1 MSTDVSTFES
11 RSFSLRWYLHRPA
24 AVLLLA
30 ASLIAPARAQD
41 PATLSEA
48 TRATLAKSYLEQ
60 GKAYEFGEGAVR
72 DPEQAARYYCDAARL
87 GDAEALYSLGWL
99 YANGRGVARQ
109 TGYAATLL
117 SMAAEQGHEAAR
129 NARERFAEFAGT
141 SSGELPAC
149 MTKASGTNAAK
160 PVAIARA
167 NAPVTLEEL
176 VQADVAD
183 LDTYV
188 AGLPANK
195 QKIAELVRLLAPQY
209 GINPR
214 LALAIAVSESNL
226 DIMARSSRG
235 ALGVMQLIP
244 DTAARFK
251 VRNTFDPGQNIR
263 GGLSYLRWLLAYYR
277 GDVLLAVAAYNAGE
291 GAVDRFR
298 GIPPFMETAF
308 YVKRIYAFYK
318 LPQHPFDATLTE
330 ASPIVAVGFAAR

>member
-1 MSTDVSTFES
+1 MYSAPCN
-11 RSFSLRWYLHRPA
+11 SLYRPLRYVRFVFALTATLQAA
-24 AVLLLA
+24 AVWG
-30 ASLIAPARAQD
+30 SDAPAVPSLSDGARA
-41 PATLSEA
+41 A
-48 TRATLAKSYLEQ
+48 LARSYLDQ
-60 GKAYEFGEGAVR
+60 GKAYEYGEGAAR
-72 DPEQAARYYCDAARL
+72 DPELAARYYCDAARL

-99 YANGRGVARQ
+99 YASGRGVVRHV
-109 TGYAATLL
+109 GYAATLL
-117 SMAAEQGHEAAR
+117 SMAAAQGHVAAG
-129 NARERFAEFAGT
+129 NALRRLGEP
-141 SSGELPAC
+141 SGEQPEC
-149 MTKASGTNAAK
+149 MTKVATAREVSKAATGSSNATPA
-160 PVAIARA
+160 
-167 NAPVTLEEL
+167 TLDEL
-176 VQADVAD
+176 VNADAAD
-183 LDTYV
+183 LDAYI

-195 QKIAELVRLLAPQY
+195 QKIAELIRLLAPQY

-226 DIMARSSRG
+226 DLLARSSRG

-308 YVKRIYAFYK
+308 YVKKIYAFYK
-318 LPQHPFDATLTE
+318 QPQHPFDATLTE
-330 ASPIVAVGFAAR
+330 PSPVVAAGIAVR

>member
-1 MSTDVSTFES
+1 M
-11 RSFSLRWYLHRPA
+11 
-24 AVLLLA
+24 LLA
-30 ASLIAPARAQD
+30 GNARGADVPVTSLSDGA
-41 PATLSEA
+41 
-48 TRATLAKSYLEQ
+48 RATLARSYLEQ
-60 GKAYEFGEGAVR
+60 AKAYDYGEGAVR
-72 DPEQAARYYCDAARL
+72 DPAQAARFYCDAARL
-87 GDAEALYSLGWL
+87 GDAEGLYSLGWL
-99 YANGRGVARQ
+99 YASGRGVERHA
-109 TGYAATLL
+109 GYAATLL
-117 SMAAEQGHEAAR
+117 SMAAAQGHVAAR
-129 NARERFAEFAGT
+129 NAQQRLGEA
-141 SSGELPAC
+141 SGELPEC
-149 MTKASGTNAAK
+149 MTKNPTMREAAK
-160 PVAIARA
+160 TTPSA
-167 NAPVTLEEL
+167 NSVLPVTLDEL
-176 VQADVAD
+176 VQADSAD
-183 LDTYV
+183 LDSYV

-195 QKIAELVRLLAPQY
+195 QKIAELIRLLAPQY

-226 DIMARSSRG
+226 DLLARSSRG

-318 LPQHPFDATLTE
+318 QPQHPFDATLTE
-330 ASPIVAVGFAAR
+330 PSPIVVAAGVVAR